1 MNGKYTKLLATIAG
15 IFIIVYLLYQTFFAS
30 ASSVKTESVNQYVAE
45 EIISAEGYIIRDET
59 IITCDEAES
68 GVLSY
73 EIADGSRVAKGGTV
87 AGIYKNERDV
97 ELKAQ
102 IFALDKQIDNLSGI
116 CSMDMSNVT
125 DLDQIDGQID
135 NCLIELLD
143 SVSGGDYSG
152 LAEQS
157 DEYLTLL
164 NKRLVALGEVT
175 DFSDRLSALKAQRSE
190 LESQLGTAVSITS
203 EQAGYFVSSV
213 DGYENVLDSNCIDTL
228 TKEQLENI
236 QPDLSSSVNVIG
248 KTVDSVDWYIA
259 AVLSF
264 EDSLK
269 FTEGQS
275 LSLRVPLQT
284 ATELPVTVYKINRD
298 ASTGDTVVVF
308 RCRYMNSELSLI
320 RTQPVSI
327 IVSSSEGLYVPSEA
341 LCTADGQKGVGVYV
355 KTGNTI
361 NFAAVDV
368 IYTGNG
374 FVVCSYDGE
383 LRLYDEVVVKG
394 NDLYDGKV
402 VQ

>member
-1 MNGKYTKLLATIAG
+1 MSGKYTRILAAFAG
-15 IFIIVYLLYQTFFAS
+15 IFMIIYLLYQVFFAS
-30 ASSVKTESVNQYVAE
+30 LSSVKTESAERYTAE

-59 IITCDEAES
+59 IITCDDVGS

-73 EIADGSRVAKGGTV
+73 DIADGSRVAKGGTV
-87 AGIYKNERDV
+87 AEIYKDERDV
-97 ELKAQ
+97 ELKTQ
-102 IFALDKQIDNLSGI
+102 IAALDKQIDNLSGI

-125 DLDQIDGQID
+125 DLDQIDGQLD
-135 NCLIELLD
+135 NCLIGLLD
-143 SVSGGDYSG
+143 SVSGGDYRD

-164 NKRLVALGEVT
+164 NKRLVAIGEVT
-175 DFSDRLSALKAQRSE
+175 DFSNRLSALKAQKSE
-190 LESQLGTAVSITS
+190 LESQLGNAVSITS

-213 DGYENVLDSNCIDTL
+213 DGYENVLNSDCIDTL
-228 TKEQLENI
+228 TREQLENI
-236 QPDLSSSVNVIG
+236 KPEPSASANIIG
-248 KTVDSVDWYIA
+248 KTVDSIDWYIA
-259 AVLSF
+259 TVLSF

-284 ATELPVTVYKINRD
+284 ATELPVTVYKVNRD

-327 IVSSSEGLYVPSEA
+327 IVSRSEGLYVPNEA
-341 LCTADGQKGVGVYV
+341 QCMVDDQKGVYV
-355 KTGNTI
+355 KTGSTI
-361 NFAAVDV
+361 NFVPIDV

-374 FVVCSYDGE
+374 FVVCADDGK

-402 VQ
+402 IK